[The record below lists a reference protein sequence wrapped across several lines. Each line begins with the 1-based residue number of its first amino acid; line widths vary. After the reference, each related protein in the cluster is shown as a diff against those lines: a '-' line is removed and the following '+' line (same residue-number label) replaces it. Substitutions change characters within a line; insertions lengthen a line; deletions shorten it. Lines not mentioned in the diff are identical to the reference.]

1 MTLVLQVKHQAI
13 QVYNKP
19 LSRREKNPYEVA
31 QKLAN
36 LKQSQTYSGVVT
48 YHTQQRIK
56 KAVNLLLQI
65 SPKEW
70 KFNAATGKYIH
81 HQLSFITLTIP
92 HQGYTV
98 HAGEGYT
105 RLLKPFIR
113 VMHRLGYMHHYVWKY
128 EFQKR
133 GQGHWHIT
141 TNDVIP
147 YQKIS
152 IIWNEIC
159 KKEGLYDMGDN
170 REKGWAANSTD
181 IHAVHKLDDIEAYLV
196 KYLSKDEQN
205 EQSTKG
211 KVWGCSNSLKQKS
224 LYTTEL
230 NTRNCQHLHYLE
242 QTKRVSVYRTEY
254 TTTYRQHT
262 YKKGQ
267 SSRFIYTDIRKI
279 MDKQQQ
285 EGYRQYLRQVK
296 SGQSASPRCGCSV
309 AGLAATA
316 GSSLS
321 PLAGIGKLGKPAS
334 GLSLHK
340 SGEASLSSVS
350 GSVLQTEL
358 FSRNEYRI
366 VPPRLNRLDAK

>member
-1 MTLVLQVKHQAI
+1 MPLVLQVKHQAVQI
-13 QVYNKP
+13 YNRAA
-19 LSRREKNPYEVA
+19 SRREKNPYEVA
-31 QKLAN
+31 RKLAN
-36 LKQSQTYSGVVT
+36 LKESRTYSGVVT

-56 KAVNLLLQI
+56 KAVNILLQI

-92 HQGYTV
+92 HEGYTV
-98 HAGEGYT
+98 HAGEGYN

-113 VMHRLGYMHHYVWKY
+113 VMHRLGYMQHYLWKF
-128 EFQKR
+128 EFQQR

-147 YQKIS
+147 YQKIQ
-152 IIWNEIC
+152 IIWNDIC
-159 KKEGLYDMGDN
+159 RKEGLYNLADN
-170 REKGWAANSTD
+170 RQKGWEANSTD
-181 IHAVHKLDDIEAYLV
+181 IHAVQKLDDIEAYLV
-196 KYLSKDEQN
+196 KYLAKEEQN
-205 EQSTKG
+205 ENSTKG
-211 KVWGCSNSLKQKS
+211 KVWGCSTSLKQKS

-267 SSRFIYTDIRKI
+267 ASIFIYTDIRKI
-279 MDKQQQ
+279 MDKHQR

-296 SGQSASPRCGCSV
+296 SGQSACPQCGGSV
-309 AGLAATA
+309 EGLAAST
-316 GSSLS
+316 STSPC

-334 GLSLHK
+334 GLGLHK
-340 SGEASLSSVS
+340 SGEACLSATS
-350 GSVLQTEL
+350 GSVLQGEL
-358 FSRNEYRI
+358 FSPNEGRI

>member
-1 MTLVLQVKHQAI
+1 MALVLQVRHQAI
-13 QVYNKP
+13 QVYNRCS
-19 LSRREKNPYEVA
+19 SRREKNPYQIN

-36 LKQSQTYSGVVT
+36 LKQSTTYSGVVT

-92 HQGYTV
+92 HEGNTV
-98 HAGEGYT
+98 HAGEGYN

-113 VMHRLGYMHHYVWKY
+113 VMHRLGYMQHYLWKY
-128 EFQKR
+128 EFQQR

-147 YQKIS
+147 YQKLK
-152 IIWNEIC
+152 IIWNDIC
-159 KKEGLYDMGDN
+159 KKEGLYNLGDN
-170 REKGWAANSTD
+170 RSKEWEANSTD
-181 IHAVHKLDDIEAYLV
+181 IHAVQKLDDIEAYLV
-196 KYLSKDEQN
+196 KYLAKDEQN

-211 KVWGCSNSLKQKS
+211 KVWGCSQSLKQKS

-267 SSRFIYTDIRKI
+267 ASRFIYTDIRKI

-285 EGYRQYLRQVK
+285 EGYRQYLSQVK
-296 SGQSASPRCGCSV
+296 SGQSASPGCGCSQE
-309 AGLAATA
+309 GLAASAST
-316 GSSLS
+316 SPR
-321 PLAGIGKLGKPAS
+321 PLAAISKLGKAAS
-334 GLSLHK
+334 GLGLHK

-358 FSRNEYRI
+358 FSPNECRI
-366 VPPRLNRLDAK
+366 APPRLNRLDAK